1 MSENG
6 FFPYF
11 TSKQLLPLSFD
22 TNINYCQYSPPILRF
37 LFFSHMKI
45 TIASP
50 VKISDLK
57 KDHILRFRLT
67 THDLSNAF
75 SLVYNFTSSVGI

>member
-1 MSENG
+1 MSKNG

-45 TIASP
+45 TI
-50 VKISDLK
+50 
-57 KDHILRFRLT
+57 
-67 THDLSNAF
+67 
-75 SLVYNFTSSVGI
+75 